1 MAPLTFVIPLAPP
14 NCKPTAVVQVPIPTL
29 PLVTIN
35 LSCGVV
41 VPTPTLPANVAVV
54 PEALKVV
61 APEIVLAVLPLCVY
75 PPLVVIPVEALIA
88 PALLTVNAFAPTD
101 NWAVGAQVP
110 IPTLPNTASLPSG
123 VVVPI
128 PKLSVIVVKRTVVP
142 SSVKPP
148 AAAIPVSAEPSPLN
162 AVARTV
168 PATSTA
174 VPGVIVPTPTL
185 PFNTL
190 NAVPA
195 LGVVHV
201 PIPTDPSTANFVW
214 AVVVPIPKL
223 PLAVM
228 SPV

>member
-1 MAPLTFVIPLAPP
+1 M
-14 NCKPTAVVQVPIPTL
+14 PTL
-29 PLVTIN
+29 PEVTIN

-41 VPTPTLPANVAVV
+41 VPTPIFPANVAEVAA
-54 PEALKVV
+54 ALKVV

-75 PPLVVIPVEALIA
+75 PPLVVIPVEAVIA

-148 AAAIPVSAEPSPLN
+148 AAVIPVNPAPLPEN

-168 PATSTA
+168 PCTSNA
-174 VPGVIVPTPTL
+174 VPGQAVPTPTFPPPL
-185 PFNTL
+185 TIRFPPAAVQVPMPTL
-190 NAVPA
+190 FIDTRPA
-195 LGVVHV
+195 WG
-201 PIPTDPSTANFVW
+201 
-214 AVVVPIPKL
+214 AVVPTPRL
-223 PLAVM
+223 PAVITVL
-228 SPV
+228 PDAGAKI